1 MVRVIRVA
9 DGLTRRASTGPE
21 PAAQELAEDD
31 EDDGAEDDEED
42 DEETVT
48 SGAKAPLSTCTKD
61 AIGEDD
67 DEDPGDDEEEGIVN
81 GGKLIYCAVCGMPP
95 EYCEYGDNY
104 EKCVP
109 WIKQH
114 CPCYLKEVASSGEE
128 KKKKSKRGG
137 GVIRK
142 KEISADKQ
150 KVVVYT
156 EARSRKKTVTV
167 VEGLETVG
175 IKLKD
180 AAKLFGRKFASSS
193 SVKDKD
199 TGGTEIVIQGDV
211 ILDLPDLLV
220 SEYGISRSKISIK

>member
-1 MVRVIRVA
+1 MC
-9 DGLTRRASTGPE
+9 ASIGPE
-21 PAAQELAEDD
+21 PAPQELAQDD
-31 EDDGAEDDEED
+31 DGGAEDDEEE

-48 SGAKAPLSTCTKD
+48 SGAKAPLSTYAKD

-67 DEDPGDDEEEGIVN
+67 EEHAGDDEEEEILDD
-81 GGKLIYCAVCGMPP
+81 GKLIYCAVCEMPP

-104 EKCVP
+104 DKCVP

-114 CPCYLKEVASSGEE
+114 CPWYLKQVTSLGEE

-137 GVIRK
+137 GVIKK

-175 IKLKD
+175 IKLKE

-193 SVKDKD
+193 SVKEKD

-211 ILDLPDLLV
+211 ILDLPNLLV
-220 SEYGISRSKISIK
+220 SEYGISRSKIIIK